1 MDERELIAR
10 LQKRDE
16 AAFEELIRQYE
27 KKVYSLCFRMCGN
40 SEDAE
45 EAAQDAFLAL
55 WRGIDRFRQE
65 SSLSTWIY
73 RLATNACID
82 TLRRRKKQSGS
93 VSLDDEELF
102 VDAVDTSPQ
111 PQETVEHR
119 EAQKL
124 LQEGLSALVIPAP
137 EVCVVANIGL
147 EHTAILGDTVEKIAA
162 EKCGIIKHGSH
173 AVLFGQSEG
182 VENVAR
188 EKCAQE
194 DVALTITAQEKLE
207 RISSSLDGQEF
218 KYRGRGPYHLR
229 LLGEYQLLNALT
241 VIDVCNALR
250 SRGWDKL
257 TDEAIDEGLSHA
269 QWPGRLEL
277 LRRGPDFIVDGAH
290 NPQCVDALMDSLA
303 ALYGDKKLIFLTGV
317 LRDKDWHQMLRRA
330 LPLAKAF
337 VVITP
342 PSARALD
349 ENELAAWLNAQG
361 VQAVPAKDTD
371 DGVRRALALAGEDDA
386 ICSWGSL
393 YFTGEVRR
401 VLTEQ

>member
-124 LQEGLSALVIPAP
+124 LQEGLSTLP
-137 EVCVVANIGL
+137 EEYRKVL
-147 EHTAILGDTVEKIAA
+147 IL
-162 EKCGIIKHGSH
+162 
-173 AVLFGQSEG
+173 
-182 VENVAR
+182 R
-188 EKCAQE
+188 E
-194 DVALTITAQEKLE
+194 I
-207 RISSSLDGQEF
+207 
-218 KYRGRGPYHLR
+218 
-229 LLGEYQLLNALT
+229 
-241 VIDVCNALR
+241 
-250 SRGWDKL
+250 
-257 TDEAIDEGLSHA
+257 EGLSYTEIA
-269 QWPGRLEL
+269 ESASIELGTVKSRISRGRSL
-277 LRRGPDFIVDGAH
+277 LR
-290 NPQCVDALMDSLA
+290 N
-303 ALYGDKKLIFLTGV
+303 FLSGNGNFFEIASSKVTECN
-317 LRDKDWHQMLRRA
+317 REEMS
-330 LPLAKAF
+330 AK
-337 VVITP
+337 
-342 PSARALD
+342 
-349 ENELAAWLNAQG
+349 
-361 VQAVPAKDTD
+361 
-371 DGVRRALALAGEDDA
+371 
-386 ICSWGSL
+386 
-393 YFTGEVRR
+393 
-401 VLTEQ
+401 

>member
-124 LQEGLSALVIPAP
+124 LQEGLSALP
-137 EVCVVANIGL
+137 EEYRKVL
-147 EHTAILGDTVEKIAA
+147 IL
-162 EKCGIIKHGSH
+162 
-173 AVLFGQSEG
+173 
-182 VENVAR
+182 R
-188 EKCAQE
+188 E
-194 DVALTITAQEKLE
+194 I
-207 RISSSLDGQEF
+207 
-218 KYRGRGPYHLR
+218 
-229 LLGEYQLLNALT
+229 
-241 VIDVCNALR
+241 
-250 SRGWDKL
+250 
-257 TDEAIDEGLSHA
+257 EGLSYTEIASSWARSNRASAGADHFCA
-269 QWPGRLEL
+269 TFYPETGTFLKL
-277 LRRGPDFIVDGAH
+277 LR
-290 NPQCVDALMDSLA
+290 Q
-303 ALYGDKKLIFLTGV
+303 KL
-317 LRDKDWHQMLRRA
+317 QN
-330 LPLAKAF
+330 
-337 VVITP
+337 VI
-342 PSARALD
+342 
-349 ENELAAWLNAQG
+349 
-361 VQAVPAKDTD
+361 
-371 DGVRRALALAGEDDA
+371 VRR
-386 ICSWGSL
+386 
-393 YFTGEVRR
+393 
-401 VLTEQ
+401 

>member
-27 KKVYSLCFRMCGN
+27 KKVYTLCFRMCGN

-124 LQEGLSALVIPAP
+124 LQAGLSALP
-137 EVCVVANIGL
+137 EEYRKVL
-147 EHTAILGDTVEKIAA
+147 IL
-162 EKCGIIKHGSH
+162 
-173 AVLFGQSEG
+173 
-182 VENVAR
+182 R
-188 EKCAQE
+188 E
-194 DVALTITAQEKLE
+194 I
-207 RISSSLDGQEF
+207 
-218 KYRGRGPYHLR
+218 
-229 LLGEYQLLNALT
+229 
-241 VIDVCNALR
+241 
-250 SRGWDKL
+250 
-257 TDEAIDEGLSHA
+257 EGLSYTEIA
-269 QWPGRLEL
+269 ESASIELGTVKSRISRGRSL
-277 LRRGPDFIVDGAH
+277 LR
-290 NPQCVDALMDSLA
+290 N
-303 ALYGDKKLIFLTGV
+303 FLSGNGNFFEIASSKVTECN
-317 LRDKDWHQMLRRA
+317 REEMS
-330 LPLAKAF
+330 AK
-337 VVITP
+337 
-342 PSARALD
+342 
-349 ENELAAWLNAQG
+349 
-361 VQAVPAKDTD
+361 
-371 DGVRRALALAGEDDA
+371 
-386 ICSWGSL
+386 
-393 YFTGEVRR
+393 
-401 VLTEQ
+401 